1 MQVLNQRHSMLKRQA
16 LLLKAGADAL
26 QEEDK
31 ARLEVCRSLTLMRQW
46 PFQLFML
53 WCITCYQQS
62 VCSHKITGILPI

>member
-53 WCITCYQQS
+53 
-62 VCSHKITGILPI
+62 